1 MLHLTQSPFNLVKYH
16 LSKDNADAHRIVI
29 KRTDNLQELKDLL
42 LEGIAYDEEGELIP
56 SFYLIYYTGNVIIKD
71 LKIHTLNT
79 TYLVVTQVAKWKHLK
94 NNKNVKFFEVKSS
107 QYAYTIQGVE
117 GILTKDAQRHFW
129 SQYCIGKFNSNPYKW
144 YNEVNYLF
152 VIYQISQRKFNVT
165 DLDCLYNSIS
175 DSIKPYLKNIFT
187 PKGKEYILQMTQK
200 ELFVIFIGGGNRKAL
215 IENYIKKVKP
225 DFLYVYMLFV
235 EAFHKGTIRLLEGV
249 IILDYLLNK
258 ENIREL
264 NKVCNLFGI

>member
-16 LSKDNADAHRIVI
+16 LSKDNPDAHQIII
-29 KRTDNLQELKDLL
+29 KRTDSLQEVKDLL
-42 LEGIAYDEEGELIP
+42 LEGVAYDEEGELVP
-56 SFYLIYYTGNVIIKD
+56 SSYLIYYTGVSVIKD
-71 LKIHTLNT
+71 LKIHTHNT
-79 TYLVVTQVAKWKHLK
+79 THLVVTQISKWKHLK
-94 NNKNVKFFEVKSS
+94 KNKNVKFFEVKPS

-117 GILTKDAQRHFW
+117 AILTKDAQRHFW

-144 YNEVNYLF
+144 YNEVRYLF
-152 VIYQISQRKFNVT
+152 AIYQTSRKKFNVN
-165 DLDCLYNSIS
+165 DLDCLYNSVS

-187 PKGKEYILQMTQK
+187 PKGKEYILQMTNK
-200 ELFVIFIGGGNRKAL
+200 ELFVIFIGGGNRRAL

-225 DFLYVYMLFV
+225 EFLYIYMIFV
-235 EAFHKGTIRLLEGV
+235 EAFRAGHIRLLDGV

-264 NKVCNLFGI
+264 NEVCNLFGI